1 MSISDFFHLQQQIRE
16 SRDLP
21 GTPTDARGETLRIS
35 SLLSVPD
42 LIPPQ
47 NFYRFRWSELLRTA
61 LTRQPHHPANVSAS
75 VFRQIAVGPRR
86 FAVHALAASLLLH
99 LVGYA
104 FFPKFFSRFAPS
116 STAAT
121 LISDERKIVYYHFS
135 KQEPRGPIPR
145 ILPPGPRSM
154 PGIGS
159 DPGRAPAKRATKAL
173 GTLFAVSRPRLPD
186 NSHQTILQH
195 IRPPELRIKKD
206 LKLPNIIF
214 AEPLVPKPPLHFDAN
229 NVHPLRRSKRQSSDN
244 ASLLSML
251 DTQKPVAGLLV
262 SAISTLHLAAPFG
275 APPAPLPASRSGE
288 TSGDTAAPQLEASRT
303 NGIDLVILSTDP
315 AGSAASVAL
324 PLGNRYGEFSIAP
337 GGSEH
342 GSPSEAGTGRNGVG
356 GNGSTSAGRGT
367 DGGGG
372 ENSGS
377 EGIITLNGDAGRLS
391 DPGPDPVSRMVYP
404 LPSPTGVRRHSFVVS
419 AGPMGGGGL
428 DIYAVLRCGKIYT
441 VFLTASG
448 RRWSLQYCQESES
461 SHRSADLTRSPIV
474 HTELPLVPPE
484 AEEEF
489 DFKRV
494 PLPPENAHKIIV
506 LRGEIGEDGKPRNLE
521 VFRGSA
527 SEMDA
532 AAQLA
537 FSRWIF
543 KPAMRSGKPVCVQ
556 ILLGIPADE
565 GKTPPGS

>member
-1 MSISDFFHLQQQIRE
+1 MSTIDFSHFQRQIL
-16 SRDLP
+16 DCA
-21 GTPTDARGETLRIS
+21 GTPSESGGKKLVLRGPLI
-35 SLLSVPD
+35 VPD
-42 LIPPQ
+42 FIPPR
-47 NFYRFRWSELLRTA
+47 NFYRFRWSELLGTAVTRYPHCLSNASRT
-61 LTRQPHHPANVSAS
+61 P
-75 VFRQIAVGPRR
+75 FRQIAVGPRR
-86 FAVHALAASLLLH
+86 FLVHALASSLLLH

-104 FFPKFFSRFAPS
+104 FFPKFVSRFAPS
-116 STAAT
+116 SAAAT
-121 LISDERKIVYYHFS
+121 LLSDENKIVYYHFT
-135 KQEPRGPIPR
+135 KQEPPERIPR
-145 ILPPGPRSM
+145 ILPPGPGSM

-159 DPGRAPAKRATKAL
+159 DPRRAPAKRATKAL

-195 IRPPELRIKKD
+195 NRPPELLIKKD
-206 LKLPNIIF
+206 LKLPNVIF
-214 AEPLVPKPPLHFDAN
+214 AEPLVPKPPLDFDAN
-229 NVHPLRRSKRQSSDN
+229 NVHPLRRSKRQYSQN
-244 ASLLSML
+244 APALSML
-251 DTQKPVAGLLV
+251 DMQKPVAGLLV
-262 SAISTLHLAAPFG
+262 SAISNLHLADPVG
-275 APPAPLPASRSGE
+275 RPPAPLPASQPGE
-288 TSGDTAAPQLEASRT
+288 MSADTAAPQTGPGRT
-303 NGIDLVILSTDP
+303 NGIDLVILGTDP

-324 PLGNRYGEFSIAP
+324 PPGNRYGEFSIAP

-342 GSPSEAGTGRNGVG
+342 REDVLPSEAGTGGNGVG
-356 GNGSTSAGRGT
+356 VNGSTSVGRGI

-377 EGIITLNGDAGRLS
+377 EGIITLNSDAGRLR
-391 DPGPDPVSRMVYP
+391 DPGPDPVARMVYP
-404 LPSPTGVRRHSFVVS
+404 LPSPTAVRHHAFVVS
-419 AGPMGGGGL
+419 AGPTGGGGL
-428 DIYAVLRCGKIYT
+428 DIYAVLPCGKIYT

-484 AEEEF
+484 AEEKF

-494 PLPPENAHKIIV
+494 PLPPEEAHKIIV
-506 LRGEIGEDGKPRNLE
+506 LKGEIGEDGKPRNLE

-532 AAQLA
+532 AARLA